1 MGDVFTTTRPLRF
14 ADCDPAGIAFYPRLL
29 EHLNGVV
36 EDWFGGPLQCSY
48 DELHRQRHKSL
59 PTVEMNVK
67 FLNPGELGDRIEWHL
82 SVKALGHSSMTLSI
96 TATRPGGDIIMQAEP
111 TLVHGDFTL
120 RPPRSEPF
128 PPDLRERI
136 EAFTQPQ

>member
-48 DELHRQRHKSL
+48 DELHRRRHKSL

-67 FLNPGELGDRIEWHL
+67 FLNPGELGDRIEWQL
-82 SVKALGHSSMTLSI
+82 SVKALGRSSMTLSI
-96 TATRPGGDIIMQAEP
+96 TATRRCVRRWLRIPGDRMGRRILGARP
-111 TLVHGDFTL
+111 LAFRTLVMNATRVL
-120 RPPRSEPF
+120 
-128 PPDLRERI
+128 
-136 EAFTQPQ
+136 